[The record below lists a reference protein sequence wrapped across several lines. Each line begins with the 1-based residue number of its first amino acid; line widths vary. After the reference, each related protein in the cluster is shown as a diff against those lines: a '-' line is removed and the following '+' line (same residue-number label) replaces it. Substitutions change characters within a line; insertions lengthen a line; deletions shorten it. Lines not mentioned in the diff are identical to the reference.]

1 MDSLSFI
8 ENFFQKERRNSRI
21 FPRIVTVLPFCFFSF
36 LSKLLESSPPFPFSK
51 GRRSSL
57 RELGINGLP
66 TASRVTDAKNKWTR
80 YERGGQGG
88 KPGSRNSSHVA
99 LFSFFSSLSPS
110 FSPLF
115 LPPVRLFRFFLSSR
129 AHLPERRFPRR
140 NTFLL
145 FLFRLKPHTF
155 SSPLLSAS
163 PLEPVFPRVYRRR
176 PINSKRKERKTAG
189 RGGALWKF
197 TALHL
202 TIILILFRCFIQ
214 ADV

>member
-8 ENFFQKERRNSRI
+8 EKKRRNSRI

-80 YERGGQGG
+80 YERGGQSG

-99 LFSFFSSLSPS
+99 LFSFFPLFLLPSSLS
-110 FSPLF
+110 L
-115 LPPVRLFRFFLSSR
+115 LLVRLFRFFLSSR